1 MTRFRERK
9 VSMGGNCDRQDEYYF
24 VALLYFV
31 FIGRHSLGVN
41 MQKWKR
47 QAIAILLLIATIGEL
62 GTTIPVAF
70 AEATEQYE
78 STLESLSRKMREQLG
93 KVNQIKQEVNTVSG
107 QLDAIE
113 TDLERNTNEL
123 KSVESRLM
131 ATQKRVEE
139 NQELLQ
145 KTERSI
151 AVRSQVLNKRIR
163 DIYMNGQVSYIDV
176 LFGATNFSDFI
187 TRYELLKRVLR
198 ADMELIA
205 KAKAER
211 ELVTQKKNELERDLA
226 VVQNLRQ
233 QAVEKRTMVA
243 SRYQAKRDVLDNLET
258 ERSSAQL
265 AYDELQQASSR
276 IEAMIRA
283 RKGGQAPTGG
293 QVTGRYIWPASG
305 PITSP
310 FGWRTHPIFG
320 NQRLHAGIDI
330 GADYGDTVI
339 AADGGVVIT
348 SGWISGYGKTIIIE
362 HNGTY
367 STLYGHNSELL
378 VSEGEIVRKG
388 QPIARVGETGY
399 TTGPVSHFEVR
410 VNGAPNDPLSYL
422 P

>member
-1 MTRFRERK
+1 
-9 VSMGGNCDRQDEYYF
+9 
-24 VALLYFV
+24 
-31 FIGRHSLGVN
+31 
-41 MQKWKR
+41 MQ
-47 QAIAILLLIATIGEL
+47 ATAILLLIVTIGVA
-62 GTTIPVAF
+62 GIPVPVAL
-70 AEATEQYE
+70 AEDTEQYE

-93 KVNQIKQEVNTVSG
+93 KVNQIKQEADTVSG
-107 QLDAIE
+107 QLDVIE

-131 ATQKRVEE
+131 ATQKRIEE
-139 NQELLQ
+139 NKELLQ
-145 KTERSI
+145 KTERSL
-151 AVRSQVLNKRIR
+151 ADRSRVLNKRVR

-176 LFGATNFSDFI
+176 LFGAIDFSDFI
-187 TRYELLKRVLR
+187 TRYELLKRVIR
-198 ADMELIA
+198 ADMEMIA
-205 KAKAER
+205 QAKAER
-211 ELVTQKKNELERDLA
+211 ELVTQKKAELERDLA
-226 VVQNLRQ
+226 AMQILRQ

-243 SRYQAKRDVLDNLET
+243 SRYQAKRDVLNNLEA
-258 ERSSAQL
+258 EQNSAQR

-276 IEAMIRA
+276 VEAMIRA

-310 FGWRTHPIFG
+310 FGWRTHPLFG
-320 NQRLHAGIDI
+320 NRRLHAGIDI
-330 GADYGDTVI
+330 GADYGDSVI

-348 SGWISGYGKTIIIE
+348 SGWISGYGKTVIIE

-378 VSEGEIVRKG
+378 VSEGEVVRKG

-399 TTGPVSHFEVR
+399 TTGPVLHFEVR
-410 VNGAPNDPLSYL
+410 VNGAPNNPLGYL